1 MNKSYEWISL
11 LVSEGTLEILKY
23 LAERDVGHFKE
34 LRSLKNF
41 RTKRNFSSN
50 TISLRIKELVGYG
63 AIERTIS
70 DSKGR
75 NLVAYRIT
83 DAGRKCIELADK
95 FDDELSV
102 VLKKK

>member
-11 LVSEGTLEILKY
+11 MVSEGTLEILKY
-23 LAERDVGHFKE
+23 LAEHDIGHFKE

-41 RTKRNFSSN
+41 RTKKSFSSN

-63 AIERTIS
+63 AIARTIS

-75 NLVAYRIT
+75 NLVAYQIT
-83 DAGRKCIELADK
+83 DAGRRCIELADK
-95 FDDELSV
+95 FDDELGTI
-102 VLKKK
+102 LKRR